1 MTFEQKMIRSLVK
14 YDKDQLIELFHD
26 MVDLDGGMAAVQQLT
41 EVSYEF
47 LENYVPRETEGEHEY
62 VDWKRIDDAQRM

>member
-26 MVDLDGGMAAVQQLT
+26 MVDLEGGKLPFRARTFEIVMLDQV
-41 EVSYEF
+41 V
-47 LENYVPRETEGEHEY
+47 EHLL
-62 VDWKRIDDAQRM
+62 